1 MKKNKTAKT
10 GIIVAILLLAVG
22 FAAITTTLYINGTA
36 VIKPDDENFKEN
48 VIFTDVDVDAT
59 AKAAGAT
66 ATLSADSKTIT
77 FTTQEMK
84 SIGDTAVLSY
94 KIKNGS
100 QYVARI
106 GSISCVATPA
116 GEGATEQEQATA
128 TANAADYQK
137 YLTVTAADGLK
148 DTNLI
153 AGATSDTDTVT
164 VTQKRSF
171 VSETEGVTSKTITY
185 VCTVAANA
193 LESE

>member
-36 VIKPDDENFKEN
+36 VIKPDNDNFKN
-48 VIFTDVDVDAT
+48 SIIFTDVDVDAT

-66 ATLSADSKTIT
+66 ATLSSDSKTIT

-94 KIKNGS
+94 KIKNSS
-100 QYVARI
+100 QYVAQI

-116 GEGATEQEQATA
+116 AAGASEQEQAKA

-148 DTNLI
+148 NTKLI
-153 AGATSDTDTVT
+153 AGATSVTDTVT

-185 VCTVAANA
+185 VCTIAANA

>member
-100 QYVARI
+100 QYVAQI
-106 GSISCVATPA
+106 GSISCAATTD
-116 GEGATEQEQATA
+116 EST
-128 TANAADYQK
+128 NADDYLK

-148 DTNLI
+148 DTKLA
-153 AGATSDTDTVT
+153 AGVTSDTDTVT

-171 VSETEGVTSKTITY
+171 VSNTEGVTSKTITY
-185 VCTVAANA
+185 VCTIAADA

>member
-36 VIKPDDENFKEN
+36 VIKPDDENFKKN
-48 VIFTDVDVDAT
+48 VIFTDVDVDTT

-66 ATLSADSKTIT
+66 ATLSDDSKTIT

-100 QYVARI
+100 QYTAQI

-116 GEGATEQEQATA
+116 AEGATEQEQATA

-148 DTNLI
+148 DTKLT

-185 VCTVAANA
+185 VCTIAANA

>member
-36 VIKPDDENFKEN
+36 VIKPDDENFKKN
-48 VIFTDVDVDAT
+48 VIFTDVNVDAT

-100 QYVARI
+100 QYVAQI

-116 GEGATEQEQATA
+116 ADGATEQEQATA
-128 TANAADYQK
+128 TDYQK

-148 DTNLI
+148 DTKLI

-185 VCTVAANA
+185 VCTIAANA

>member
-36 VIKPDDENFKEN
+36 VIKPDDENFKKN

-100 QYVARI
+100 QYAAQI

-116 GEGATEQEQATA
+116 TEGATEQEQATA

-148 DTNLI
+148 DTKLI

-185 VCTVAANA
+185 VCTIAANA

>member
-36 VIKPDDENFKEN
+36 VIKPDDENFKKN
-48 VIFTDVDVDAT
+48 IIFTDVDVDAT

-66 ATLSADSKTIT
+66 ATLSSDSKTIT

-94 KIKNGS
+94 KIKNSS
-100 QYVARI
+100 QYVAQI

-116 GEGATEQEQATA
+116 AAGASEQEQAKA

-148 DTNLI
+148 NTKLI
-153 AGATSDTDTVT
+153 AGATSVTDTVT

-185 VCTVAANA
+185 VCTIAANA

>member
-36 VIKPDDENFKEN
+36 VIKPDDENFKNN
-48 VIFTDVDVDAT
+48 VIFIDVDVDTT

-66 ATLSADSKTIT
+66 ATLSEDSKTIT

-100 QYVARI
+100 QYIAQI
-106 GSISCVATPA
+106 GSISCK
-116 GEGATEQEQATA
+116 ATEAAADASTEEQAAA
-128 TANAADYQK
+128 TANAEDYQK

-148 DTNLI
+148 DTQLI
-153 AGATSDTDTVT
+153 AGATSEIDTVT

-171 VSETEGVTSKTITY
+171 VSDTEGETSKTITY
-185 VCTVAANA
+185 VCTIAADA